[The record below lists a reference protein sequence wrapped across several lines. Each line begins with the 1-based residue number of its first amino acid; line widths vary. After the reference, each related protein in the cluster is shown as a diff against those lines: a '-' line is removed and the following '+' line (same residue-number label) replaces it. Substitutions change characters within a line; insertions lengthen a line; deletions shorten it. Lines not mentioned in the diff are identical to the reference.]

1 MCVCVRAYV
10 RACVRA
16 CVCASLLLLGGLFCC
31 TVELS
36 LLLSLLLYWF
46 KRTPVDQILF
56 LCNHASSKLV
66 TSNHGQARF
75 WDLFG
80 PDEPLGSFPLT
91 QNPEEQVVALS
102 TDRENHV
109 LVAGDTAGLI
119 AVFDMKDYCMVTGK
133 VSTTTTTAKVLPS
146 TITTPTMCSG
156 TVQTGT
162 YICVCMRICT
172 CLTMHVSPAMCSAML
187 EQHTARPNA
196 QTYSVYTA
204 ICLCL
209 LALCAR
215 LLRSP
220 KAHAV

>member
-1 MCVCVRAYV
+1 M
-10 RACVRA
+10 RACVRV
-16 CVCASLLLLGGLFCC
+16 CVCASLLLLGDLFCC

-56 LCNHASSKLV
+56 LRNRTSSKLRDCGTLV
-66 TSNHGQARF
+66 TSDHGQARL

-109 LVAGDTAGLI
+109 LVSGDTAGLI

-133 VSTTTTTAKVLPS
+133 VSTTTTTAEVLPS
-146 TITTPTMCSG
+146 TITLLLHYITQPC
-156 TVQTGT
+156 VQALFRQVRT
-162 YICVCMRICT
+162 YVCVCAYV
-172 CLTMHVSPAMCSAML
+172 HV
-187 EQHTARPNA
+187 
-196 QTYSVYTA
+196 
-204 ICLCL
+204 
-209 LALCAR
+209 
-215 LLRSP
+215 
-220 KAHAV
+220 

>member
-1 MCVCVRAYV
+1 MYPVNTHNTHIHTFMHLCVPYPSELHVLCDLLCPNLVVSTAVCVCVRAYA

-16 CVCASLLLLGGLFCC
+16 CVCASLLFLGDLFCC

-46 KRTPVDQILF
+46 KRTLVDQILF
-56 LCNHASSKLV
+56 LCNHASSKLRGCGTLV
-66 TSNHGQARF
+66 TSDHGQARL

-91 QNPEEQVVALS
+91 QNLEEQVVALS

-133 VSTTTTTAKVLPS
+133 VSTTTTMANDVFS
-146 TITTPTMCSG
+146 HCSDRYVH
-156 TVQTGT
+156 TCVRT
-162 YICVCMRICT
+162 YV
-172 CLTMHVSPAMCSAML
+172 HV
-187 EQHTARPNA
+187 
-196 QTYSVYTA
+196 
-204 ICLCL
+204 
-209 LALCAR
+209 
-215 LLRSP
+215 
-220 KAHAV
+220 